1 MKRRAQT
8 TPGAEAILAAR
19 KAFADEYPW
28 AKPHQ
33 VRRLAILSV
42 MRDNFEAQLAAGQNF
57 DLDALLKLDEVI
69 EQARSSIAKQE
80 PIKVTVEFV
89 DSTIKVANIVCK
101 HCGQSG
107 RFEISDKP
115 FDSPTPTADHG
126 NAIAGP
132 SSDAPVPSAT
142 ADAPPTSDHDLKSPS
157 DPQPVADVV
166 PLVTYRDGVSASKF
180 HSQVIAGREAPP
192 LKREQPSDYRSEAA
206 ERERHPYRD
215 AAGGDRSVAHPL
227 PVPHGVI
234 W

>member
-19 KAFADEYPW
+19 KAFAEEYPW

-57 DLDALLKLDEVI
+57 DLDALLKLDDVI

-107 RFEISDKP
+107 RYDISDTP
-115 FDSPTPTADHG
+115 APTTDHG
-126 NAIAGP
+126 NAIVEP
-132 SSDAPVPSAT
+132 SSDAPVASAT
-142 ADAPPTSDHDLKSPS
+142 ADAPLTSDHDLKSPS

-192 LKREQPSDYRSEAA
+192 LKREQPSHYRGEAV
-206 ERERHPYRD
+206 ERERHPYLD
-215 AAGGDRSVAHPL
+215 AAGGERGSHPL

-234 W
+234 